1 MVVHRDGIELPTPD
15 ARKSVTLVAIGTALY
30 LIYLYHVGFSDIAES
45 MRSVDI
51 RIFSLGFILALL
63 GVLFDG
69 LAWRRVAIKFDCRMS
84 VADAFLMY
92 LSCIFLNNLIPSGS
106 FSGETARIY
115 FLEKIASPGI
125 DKSSATVAATR
136 IITAVPFFFGVVI
149 GMAYLVL
156 ETSAP
161 AWAIATCSG
170 IAVVL
175 LGINAIFV
183 GICFSSGWLEGIIS
197 RLIEFVERVFHR
209 RVDRSMCIGI
219 VRRFH
224 SAMSGFTEHRW
235 TIAVSTAWAF
245 AAWLCMNLVA
255 FVTFRSMGIEV
266 SMWAIFA
273 VYAVMIF
280 IQMLPLVLP
289 GGIGLVDIVMIT
301 LFSAI
306 GVPTSYAVAATIL
319 SRLIQLWFL
328 TIAGGAATAYLLRR
342 IDGTQKGSK
351 STVAL

>member
-1 MVVHRDGIELPTPD
+1 VYRDGIELPTPN
-15 ARKSVTLVAIGTALY
+15 ARKSIALVVVGTSLY
-30 LIYLYHVGFSDIAES
+30 LTYLYHVGFSEIADS
-45 MRSVDI
+45 MRSVDL

-69 LAWRRVAIKFDCRMS
+69 LAWRRVAIKFDCSMS
-84 VADAFLMY
+84 VSDAFLMY

-115 FLEKIASPGI
+115 FLEKLASPGI
-125 DKSSATVAATR
+125 DRSSATVAATR
-136 IITAVPFFFGVVI
+136 IITAVPFFFGIAI
-149 GMAYLVL
+149 GMVYLVF
-156 ETSAP
+156 ETNAP

-170 IAVVL
+170 IAFVL
-175 LGINAIFV
+175 FGINAIFV

-197 RLIEFVERVFHR
+197 RLIEFIEKVFNR
-209 RVDRSMCIGI
+209 RVDRNLCIGI

-224 SAMSGFTEHRW
+224 SAMNGFTEHRW
-235 TIAVSTAWAF
+235 TIIVSSAWAF
-245 AAWLCMNLVA
+245 AAWFCMNLVA
-255 FVTFRSMGIEV
+255 FVTFKSMGIEV

-328 TIAGGAATAYLLRR
+328 TIAGGAATAYLLKR
-342 IDGTQKGSK
+342 IDKTSQLKMK
-351 STVAL
+351 HAA

>member
-1 MVVHRDGIELPTPD
+1 VHRERIELPTPN
-15 ARKSVTLVAIGTALY
+15 ARKSITLVAVGTSLY
-30 LIYLYHVGFSDIAES
+30 LMYLYHVGFSEIAES

-51 RIFSLGFILALL
+51 RIFSLGFVLALL

-69 LAWRRVAIKFDCRMS
+69 LAWRRVAQKFDCS
-84 VADAFLMY
+84 ISIADAFLIY

-125 DKSSATVAATR
+125 DRASATVAASR
-136 IITAVPFFFGVVI
+136 IITSIPFFLGVAV
-149 GMAYLVL
+149 GMGYLVM
-156 ETSAP
+156 ETNAP
-161 AWAIATCSG
+161 GWAIATCSG

-183 GICFSSGWLEGIIS
+183 GICFSSGWLEGIVS
-197 RLIEFVERVFHR
+197 GLIEFVEKVFHR
-209 RVDRSMCIGI
+209 NVNRNLCIGI

-224 SAMSGFTEHRW
+224 SAMSGFTEHRR
-235 TIAVSTAWAF
+235 TILVSTIWSL

-266 SMWAIFA
+266 PMWAIFA

-328 TIAGGAATAYLLRR
+328 TIAGGAATGYLLKR
-342 IDGTQKGSK
+342 IDENRK
-351 STVAL
+351 SSMCHPA